1 VAALVEGVEAIEM
14 REEAVR
20 VLEGSQCAL
29 GRARGFVELGA
40 ALRRASRRR
49 DAREP
54 LHKGLDLAQR
64 CGARALAARAQ
75 EELVAA
81 GGRPRRQAAT
91 GIDALTPRERQ
102 VAGLAAQGMS
112 NREIAEALFVT
123 LKTVEWHL
131 SRAYEKVEVRSRRE
145 LGAAL
150 AGRKSD

>member
-1 VAALVEGVEAIEM
+1 VEA

-20 VLEGSQCAL
+20 VLEGSQT
-29 GRARGFVELGA
+29 
-40 ALRRASRRR
+40 ALRRARASVELGSALRRAGKRR

-54 LHKGLDLAQR
+54 LREGLDLAHR
-64 CGARALAARAQ
+64 CGARALAERAR

-81 GGRPRRQAAT
+81 GGRPRRRAT
-91 GIDALTPRERQ
+91 TGVDAMTPRERQ

-131 SRAYEKVEVRSRRE
+131 SHAYEKVGVQSRRE
-145 LGAAL
+145 LGAAM
-150 AGRKSD
+150 AGRKSG